1 MKTVENFKFRDMV
14 LQIGKKAIKEAQARS
29 LANGVANV
37 YSRDGV
43 PYFQLHIAA
52 SCFHI
57 ILSHFYLFSIT
68 LLSVL
73 STLSISPPN
82 FTNWFE

>member
-29 LANGVANV
+29 LANGVTNV

-43 PYFQLHIAA
+43 PYFQLP
-52 SCFHI
+52 SGE
-57 ILSHFYLFSIT
+57 IT
-68 LLSVL
+68 SQV
-73 STLSISPPN
+73 PK
-82 FTNWFE
+82 EYEGVYGK

>member
-43 PYFQLHIAA
+43 AYFQLPSGEITSQVPKEYEHI
-52 SCFHI
+52 
-57 ILSHFYLFSIT
+57 YT
-68 LLSVL
+68 K
-73 STLSISPPN
+73 
-82 FTNWFE
+82 

>member
-43 PYFQLHIAA
+43 PYTN
-52 SCFHI
+52 
-57 ILSHFYLFSIT
+57 HF
-68 LLSVL
+68 
-73 STLSISPPN
+73 
-82 FTNWFE
+82 